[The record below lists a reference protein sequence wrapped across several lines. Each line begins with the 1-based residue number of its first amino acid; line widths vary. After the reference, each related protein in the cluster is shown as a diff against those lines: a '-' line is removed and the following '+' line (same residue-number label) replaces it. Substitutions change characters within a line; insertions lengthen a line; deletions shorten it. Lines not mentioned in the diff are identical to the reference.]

1 MPTRDQLT
9 KHSPSPAM
17 TVVQGLNK
25 LMKGADGLVKKGL
38 KVVPT

>member
-1 MPTRDQLT
+1 
-9 KHSPSPAM
+9 M

-38 KVVPT
+38 KVVPTLTKNNFN